1 MGIDASDLARF
12 SPWAQKQITEKLL
25 AQEREK
31 AKRKDSS
38 ASLRSAQNN
47 TGNGRKH
54 AGDHGEKENKYHNIP
69 DIRNGAEGKIIKFKS
84 KKEARRYD
92 ELMLML
98 QAGKIRDL
106 KLQPQFTLQ
115 EAYTTPEGNRVRAI
129 RYDADFSYSAMP
141 PYWKNYEEQC
151 PDDAWYQVVEDV
163 KGGRATKTRVY
174 QIKKK
179 LMQERFGITI
189 QEIDT

>member
-12 SPWAQKQITEKLL
+12 SPWAQKQITEKILK
-25 AQEREK
+25 QEREK
-31 AKRKDSS
+31 AARKTPHQPDNPTASS
-38 ASLRSAQNN
+38 QVEA
-47 TGNGRKH
+47 K
-54 AGDHGEKENKYHNIP
+54 AGKYHNTPTERITE
-69 DIRNGAEGKIIKFKS
+69 DGNVIRFQS
-84 KKEARRYD
+84 QKEARRYD
-92 ELMLML
+92 ELMLMRK
-98 QAGKIRDL
+98 AGTIRDL

-115 EAYTTPEGNRVRAI
+115 ESYVTPEGKRVQAI
-129 RYDADFSYSAMP
+129 RYVADFSYYVLAVELYADDGGGSTKAEEE
-141 PYWKNYEEQC
+141 WKY
-151 PDDAWYQVVEDV
+151 VVEDV

>member
-12 SPWAQKQITEKLL
+12 SPWAQKQITEKILK
-25 AQEREK
+25 QEREK
-31 AKRKDSS
+31 AARKTPHQPDNPT
-38 ASLRSAQNN
+38 ASPQVEA
-47 TGNGRKH
+47 K
-54 AGDHGEKENKYHNIP
+54 AGKYHNTPSERITE
-69 DIRNGAEGKIIKFKS
+69 DGNVIKFQS
-84 KKEARRYD
+84 QKEARRYD
-92 ELMLML
+92 ELMLMRK
-98 QAGKIRDL
+98 AGTIRDL

-115 EAYTTPEGNRVRAI
+115 ESYVTPEGKRVQAI
-129 RYDADFSYSAMP
+129 RYVADFSYSAMP

>member
-25 AQEREK
+25 KQEREK
-31 AKRKDSS
+31 ATRKKDSS
-38 ASLRSAQNN
+38 TPLRSAQNDKIVEAK
-47 TGNGRKH
+47 GR
-54 AGDHGEKENKYHNIP
+54 KYHNEPTERITE
-69 DIRNGAEGKIIKFKS
+69 DGTVIKFS
-84 KKEARRYD
+84 STKEARRYD
-92 ELMLML
+92 ELMLMRK
-98 QAGKIRDL
+98 AGTIRDL

-115 EAYTTPEGNRVRAI
+115 ESYVTPEGKRVQAI
-129 RYDADFSYSAMP
+129 RYVADFSYSAMP

-151 PDDAWYQVVEDV
+151 PDDTWYQVVEDV